1 MYFIDTHSHIY
12 LKHFKNDVK
21 EVVNRA
27 AKQGVKYIFLPNIDS
42 SSIDDMFNVSK
53 QFPKI
58 CFPMIGLH
66 PTSVEEDFEFE
77 LKVVEKV
84 LSEHKFIAI
93 GEIGIDLYWDK
104 TFIEEQKFALK
115 TQLELALL
123 NNLPVVIHSRDSFNE
138 VYEILESYGKGKL
151 SGIFHAFSGSVE
163 QAEKIIDLGF
173 KIGIGGV
180 VTYKNSGLADTVRE
194 IDLSNIVLETDSPY
208 LTPVPKRGKRNEP
221 TYLIYIAKK
230 LSEIYNMKVEEIAQI
245 TSNNVRDIFN
255 FN

>member
-104 TFIEEQKFALK
+104 TFI
-115 TQLELALL
+115 
-123 NNLPVVIHSRDSFNE
+123 
-138 VYEILESYGKGKL
+138 
-151 SGIFHAFSGSVE
+151 
-163 QAEKIIDLGF
+163 
-173 KIGIGGV
+173 
-180 VTYKNSGLADTVRE
+180 
-194 IDLSNIVLETDSPY
+194 
-208 LTPVPKRGKRNEP
+208 
-221 TYLIYIAKK
+221 
-230 LSEIYNMKVEEIAQI
+230 
-245 TSNNVRDIFN
+245 
-255 FN
+255 